1 VRRGNADDFEETF
14 MARKTPRSGGLMSV
28 AVAVGLFFLASTAS
42 GCASQGP
49 DSKAGSE
56 VGSKAGAGPGP
67 DAGASGTNAQPSGSG
82 SAPEAASLPSITVQR
97 TGGFAGRK
105 DTVTV
110 AASGEWSVT
119 DRTGAQK
126 AGALTRG
133 QLTTIRALATDP
145 RLAAEAAQT
154 RPPTRCRDAFAY
166 QLTVGG
172 THVEYVDCPV
182 DPQQPTAS
190 IALVKA
196 LVGYTISA
204 TS

>member
-1 VRRGNADDFEETF
+1 MDADDSEETL
-14 MARKTPRSGGLMSV
+14 MARTKARSTGLTAVAAVLGLLFPVPMSV
-28 AVAVGLFFLASTAS
+28 
-42 GCASQGP
+42 GCASQ
-49 DSKAGSE
+49 S
-56 VGSKAGAGPGP
+56 AGA
-67 DAGASGTNAQPSGSG
+67 AAHSSGSG
-82 SAPEAASLPSITVQR
+82 STPEAAPLPPIVVQR

-110 AASGEWSVT
+110 DPTGAWSAT
-119 DRTGAQK
+119 DRGGTQK
-126 AGALTRG
+126 AGSLTPA

-145 RLAAEAAQT
+145 RLPAEAGQR

-172 THVEYVDCPV
+172 THIEYVDCPA
-182 DPQQPTAS
+182 DADQPTAS

-204 TS
+204 PSQ